1 MPNCRRSATT
11 VRWSPSRKCNVTR
24 KIRERKMNTLICGS
38 IIMLEIALV
47 FMWGSEVRICTYKW
61 RENIQRIPWTNTI
74 IETTNIHLTNILMR
88 NSLMYLRRRKAS
100 HSSVQS
106 ETTVFIREQR
116 CTILLRIWEK
126 KSSYRKGYR
135 MMVTLYIP
143 LVNIGLNQKLIFLH
157 CLVRLI
163 QRFKDDLATQ
173 NLANI

>member
-1 MPNCRRSATT
+1 MHN
-11 VRWSPSRKCNVTR
+11 SP
-24 KIRERKMNTLICGS
+24 
-38 IIMLEIALV
+38 A
-47 FMWGSEVRICTYKW
+47 
-61 RENIQRIPWTNTI
+61 
-74 IETTNIHLTNILMR
+74 
-88 NSLMYLRRRKAS
+88 YLR
-100 HSSVQS
+100 
-106 ETTVFIREQR
+106 
-116 CTILLRIWEK
+116 K